1 MSDATIES
9 PSRENDRRMLIM
21 LTVFICFVAVVILVI
36 AAIMLSV
43 IISRNDD
50 VDDAKGSKV
59 DAAVQGKQTLQLFKS
74 DQKSGCLLVKPSTSN

>member
-21 LTVFICFVAVVILVI
+21 LTVFICLVAVVILVI